1 MIAGIATLFEA
12 PILFGVVALVAL
24 VLGGCLGAIVF
35 SWWNA
40 RDTIEDELDEELP
53 EDEDVIDLFGESE
66 GEESRTDENVGNTEN
81 QENIHPV
88 DFDLPEI
95 SMSPLD
101 WIRAGRHLQKQ
112 RKAAK
117 RGWVK
122 WYRVGANFSRPQ
134 WVKPVREGSGR
145 PKVATDDGPY
155 YFDKDAMV
163 VDERTGAYVAV
174 HPEGEADPINLAD
187 RAYPGIETDLVERI
201 LNLEAENDPSESLF
215 GLDGMSTQQL
225 MWLGIGALFIV
236 FAAYR
241 YMG

>member
-1 MIAGIATLFEA
+1 MIGGLSALTQVPLGL
-12 PILFGVVALVAL
+12 LVAL
-24 VLGGCLGAIVF
+24 ILVPLALGAGLGAYAVA
-35 SWWNA
+35 WWHGRA
-40 RDTIEDELDEELP
+40 TVEDELDEELP
-53 EDEDVIDLFGESE
+53 DDEEVVVAELFDDADDLTAPDDVD
-66 GEESRTDENVGNTEN
+66 RDV
-81 QENIHPV
+81 QPV
-88 DFDLPEI
+88 AFDPPEI
-95 SMSPLD
+95 SLSPLD

-117 RGWVK
+117 RGWIK

-134 WVKPVREGSGR
+134 WVKPIQDGAGT
-145 PKVATDDGPY
+145 PKVTDGGQPY

-163 VDERTGAYVAV
+163 VDERTGAWVAV

-201 LNLEAENDPSESLF
+201 INLEAENEPSTSLL
-215 GLDGMSTQQL
+215 GLGGMSSQQL
-225 MWLGIGALFIV
+225 MWLGIGALFVV